1 MSLHQMAMVA
11 TSWFV
16 DFRTPESNLKRRSS
30 EMMTMAKAIQIARAC
45 VQTSPS
51 DRYSPVQHEKDLM
64 KDKDRNEGSR
74 YEYGQWNRT

>member
-1 MSLHQMAMVA
+1 
-11 TSWFV
+11 
-16 DFRTPESNLKRRSS
+16 
-30 EMMTMAKAIQIARAC
+30 MMTMAKAIQIARAC